1 MIPLQE
7 GVDVEPVR
15 RIPSVMLALLR
26 IGLAAMASLAATWAG
41 AAVPAA
47 ARTCEAADWTVGGA
61 GVEHP
66 RADCAAGPVL
76 NAGSY
81 REVWRRDYDGL
92 LEFPPSYAGGV
103 LYTAMDNGWVT
114 AQRTT
119 GSVVWSRRFTTPWP
133 HGPRDAHYNAIV
145 HTPTYWNGRLYFQTK
160 NMGRIWCLDAATGKT
175 IWKFVNMGGEAAP
188 IVIPTRRGPRVY
200 AVEREGRVVVLD
212 ALTGEPIWAKQMLGH
227 TTSALAYSDRR
238 LFGADYDGN
247 VIAFK
252 RNGNVVWRRH
262 LAFSSSYANMAVRY
276 GRLYAVSRLGW
287 AFSLGTG
294 AGRVRWKTHTAGIDL
309 RPPGR
314 GRRPRLHRE
323 HRRHVL
329 EAVRVERQGGVG
341 DPPHPRDR
349 RPGGARAQRLLL
361 GDGPARPPGPGDRL
375 QRGDDAPGLLVAGRQ
390 VLAGGRGRP
399 HAGGGRPAQAV
410 CPAAGARG
418 RAGLDHPGAM
428 EAQALVAGHAAVD
441 GSSRWPTWSPI
452 SWRSALLHQ
461 PAGTAADDRQPLRAS
476 SQAQRENLS
485 TSSPVSQR
493 RSRPQRRRM

>member
-145 HTPTYWNGRLYFQTK
+145 HTPTYWNGRLYVQTK

-175 IWKFVNMGGEAAP
+175 IWRFVNMGGEAAP

-238 LFGADYDGN
+238 LFGSDYDGN

-294 AGRVRWKTHTAGIDL
+294 AGRVRWKTRTTGITYGHPAVADGHVYTESIDGTFWKLSAWTGKVEWTTHHTRAIGGPVVL
-309 RPPGR
+309 
-314 GRRPRLHRE
+314 GRRVYFSE
-323 HRRHVL
+323 M
-329 EAVRVERQGGVG
+329 
-341 DPPHPRDR
+341 
-349 RPGGARAQRLLL
+349 
-361 GDGPARPPGPGDRL
+361 
-375 QRGDDAPGLLVAGRQ
+375 GR
-390 VLAGGRGRP
+390 RGRP
-399 HAGGGRPAQAV
+399 GRVIGYNVGTMRQVFWWPDGKYSPV
-410 CPAAGARG
+410 VAAGRTLVVV
-418 RAGLDHPGAM
+418 GLRKLY
-428 EAQALVAGHAAVD
+428 AL
-441 GSSRWPTWSPI
+441 R
-452 SWRSALLHQ
+452 
-461 PAGTAADDRQPLRAS
+461 
-476 SQAQRENLS
+476 
-485 TSSPVSQR
+485 PVL
-493 RSRPQRRRM
+493 

>member
-26 IGLAAMASLAATWAG
+26 IGLAAMASLAATWAE

-294 AGRVRWKTHTAGIDL
+294 AGGCAG
-309 RPPGR
+309 RRAPPGSPTAT
-314 GRRPRLHRE
+314 RPWPT
-323 HRRHVL
+323 
-329 EAVRVERQGGVG
+329 ATST
-341 DPPHPRDR
+341 PRAST
-349 RPGGARAQRLLL
+349 ARSGSCPR
-361 GDGPARPPGPGDRL
+361 GPARWS
-375 QRGDDAPGLLVAGRQ
+375 
-390 VLAGGRGRP
+390 GRP
-399 HAGGGRPAQAV
+399 TTPARSAARW
-410 CPAAGARG
+410 CWGAASTSRRWAGAAA
-418 RAGLDHPGAM
+418 RAG
-428 EAQALVAGHAAVD
+428 
-441 GSSRWPTWSPI
+441 
-452 SWRSALLHQ
+452 
-461 PAGTAADDRQPLRAS
+461 
-476 SQAQRENLS
+476 
-485 TSSPVSQR
+485 
-493 RSRPQRRRM
+493 